1 MSLTLKRNF
10 HLIALLILLAV
21 VLILVF
27 GDQRIVAYTITDNE
41 PMAVDFDQTRISSL
55 LSTLGIH

>member
-1 MSLTLKRNF
+1 MSLTFKRNF
-10 HLIALLILLAV
+10 HLIALLILLVV

-27 GDQRIVAYTITDNE
+27 GGQRIVAYTIPDNE
-41 PMAVDFDQTRISSL
+41 PMAVDLAQIRISSL